1 MTYTIIIPKAVQ
13 KQLDALPDD
22 VYRIAVKVQQLV
34 AENPR
39 PDGVVKL
46 KGSENE
52 YRIRIGD
59 YRVRYEIADE
69 QLTILLLQCKH
80 RKDVYRGG

>member
-1 MTYTIIIPKAVQ
+1 MQ
-13 KQLDALPDD
+13 NQLDAFPDD
-22 VYRIAVKVQQLV
+22 VYERIAVKVQQL

-46 KGSENE
+46 KGYENE

-59 YRVRYEIADE
+59 YRVRYEIEDE
-69 QLTILLLQCKH
+69 QLTILLLRKH
-80 RKDVYRGG
+80 QKDVYRGG